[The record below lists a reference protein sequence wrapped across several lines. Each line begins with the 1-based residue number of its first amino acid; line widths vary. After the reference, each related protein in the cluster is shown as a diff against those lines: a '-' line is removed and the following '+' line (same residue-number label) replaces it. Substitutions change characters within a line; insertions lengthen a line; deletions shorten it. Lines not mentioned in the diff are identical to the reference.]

1 MGSQL
6 RDLNGAAHSL
16 LGSFISRAMGLFIF
30 SMIQKL
36 YETGIHMSLASQ
48 VYSGI
53 SLATVGSKKTLQS

>member
-6 RDLNGAAHSL
+6 RDRNGAAHSF
-16 LGSFISRAMGLFIF
+16 LGSFISRAIGLFIL